1 MRFPL
6 VEVALPA
13 WIDAVVSDPAAVYPD
28 LDAQMAFAIELARR
42 NVAAGTGGP
51 FGAAIF
57 DMHTG
62 RLVAPGVNRVMAANC
77 SVAHAEIT
85 AIMIAQKILG
95 TWDLGGEGLA
105 PLRLVTSTEPCA
117 MCLGAVVWSGVRQL
131 VCGARDADARRI
143 GFDEGPKPAEW
154 VAALESRGIA
164 VIQDVQRQDAA
175 AVLALYLDQGG
186 TVYNARQ
193 AEWPGG

>member
-1 MRFPL
+1 MRFPS
-6 VEVALPA
+6 VEIALPA
-13 WIDAVVSDPAAVYPD
+13 WIDAELLDAAKVYPD
-28 LDAQMAFAIELARR
+28 LDAQMALAIGLARR
-42 NVAAGTGGP
+42 NVQAGTGGP

-62 RLVAPGVNRVMAANC
+62 RLVAPGVNRVMAVNC

-95 TWDLGGEGLA
+95 TYDLGGAGL
-105 PLRLVTSTEPCA
+105 PPMRLVTSTEPCA

-131 VCGARDADARRI
+131 VCGARDADARHI

-154 VAALESRGIA
+154 KAALERRGIT
-164 VIQDVQRQDAA
+164 VIQDIRRRDAA
-175 AVLALYLDQGG
+175 AVLAFYLDQGG

-193 AEWPGG
+193 AECPGG